1 MNQGLISENSPHE
14 HTLVTTGKL
23 MTYIMLAL
31 VPALLAHVWYY
42 GFGIV
47 VTMLVAL
54 FSCSLTE
61 MLMLKLRGRGIHAI
75 WRDRSA
81 WVTAMILGFAL
92 PPLLPWYLTVLGSIF
107 AIAIVKHA
115 FGGLGQNI
123 FNPAMAG
130 FVFLLASCPLPMTA
144 YPHATHNAM
153 SVVTLKTASQII
165 FKINEA
171 EARTQITK
179 TQNEAYADG
188 VTGSTFLVDSRHEQ
202 ATEHVKIHRE
212 MKMGSLGVAEF
223 QAKFDCALM
232 FLLGGVILIWRRI
245 IDWRIP
251 LSFLTV
257 MIIGSAI
264 FWLCDPTKYLPPLW
278 HLSFGATIFCAFFIL
293 TDPVTAVS
301 KPRGALIYGAT
312 AGLLFIIIRNCGGYP
327 DAAAFCTLTA
337 NALAPL
343 ITILTVRRPFGHDS
357 HPEEITK

>member
-1 MNQGLISENSPHE
+1 MNQSLIAENSPHG
-14 HTLVTTGKL
+14 HAVATTDRL
-23 MTYIMLAL
+23 MTAIMLAML
-31 VPALLAHVWYY
+31 PALGAHIWYY

-47 VTMLVAL
+47 VTMGLTFL
-54 FSCSLTE
+54 SCSLTE
-61 MLMLKLRGRGIHAI
+61 ILMLKLRGRGIHAL

-92 PPLLPWYLTVLGSIF
+92 PPLLPWYLTVIGSIF
-107 AIAIVKHA
+107 AIAVVKHA

-130 FVFLLASCPLPMTA
+130 FVFLLASCPLPMTT
-144 YPHATHNAM
+144 YVQATPNAV
-153 SVVTLKTASQII
+153 SAVTLPRAAAVI
-165 FKINEA
+165 FNVKADEA
-171 EARTQITK
+171 LSAMQNAQQEAFH
-179 TQNEAYADG
+179 DG
-188 VTGSTFLVDSRHEQ
+188 VSGATFLVNSRHEQ
-202 ATEHVKIHRE
+202 ATNYVAIYTATH
-212 MKMGSLGVAEF
+212 MGSLGIAEF
-223 QAKFDCALM
+223 QAKFYCSLM
-232 FLLGGVILIWRRI
+232 FLLGGIFLMWRRI

-251 LSFLTV
+251 VSFLGVTLV
-257 MIIGSAI
+257 GATI
-264 FWLCDPTKYLPPLW
+264 FWLCAPEKYIPPFW

-343 ITILTVRRPFGHDS
+343 ITILTVRRPFGYGS
-357 HPEEITK
+357 APEDITK